1 MNKSGRVLSGAI
13 AVALLTSITSQS
25 PLFANSVARPTASPT
40 PETFKSSLDQFK
52 FAREIYME
60 ELRIRS
66 QQIKLINIAFRNAI
80 DKSSIDYRNAM
91 ALAKNLDQRTL
102 VASQRKS
109 AVAAA
114 IFARDEAIAALGA
127 EPTPPPE
134 PQKMKKAP
142 GKSKNR

>member
-1 MNKSGRVLSGAI
+1 MRKSRRAVGG
-13 AVALLTSITSQS
+13 AVAIVMLTTISTQS
-25 PLFANSVARPTASPT
+25 PLYADSIAHPSASPT
-40 PETFKSSLDQFK
+40 PETFKGTIEQFK
-52 FAREIYME
+52 AARDIYME

-66 QQIKLINIAFRNAI
+66 QQIKMINIAFRNAI
-80 DKSSIDYRNAM
+80 EKTSMDYRNAM

-102 VASQRKS
+102 VASQRKA

-114 IFARDEAIAALGA
+114 IVARDSAIAALGA